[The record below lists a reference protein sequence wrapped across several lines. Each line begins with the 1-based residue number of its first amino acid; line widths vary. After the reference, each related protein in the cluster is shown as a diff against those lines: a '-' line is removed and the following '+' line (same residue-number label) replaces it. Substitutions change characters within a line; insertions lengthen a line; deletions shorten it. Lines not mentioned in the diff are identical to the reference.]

1 MLVWVLCLFSSAYLF
16 FSFFFFLK
24 INNRPAVSA
33 SARQPRVHDE
43 SEDNLFEQQNEAL
56 LNQLGGKVSSLKSL
70 SITIG
75 DSIKSSNK
83 DLDDLSSDFGK
94 TGALFGGV
102 MNRFGKMVESGGAK
116 NICYLVLF
124 SLFVFFVIWFFL
136 KLGKRH

>member
-1 MLVWVLCLFSSAYLF
+1 MTD
-16 FSFFFFLK
+16 
-24 INNRPAVSA
+24 NPRPAVSA
-33 SARQPRVHDE
+33 SARQSRAHDE

-83 DLDDLSSDFGK
+83 DLDDLSNDFGK

-102 MNRFGKMVESGGAK
+102 MNRFGKMLEAGGAK
-116 NICYLVLF
+116 NI
-124 SLFVFFVIWFFL
+124 SLLQPGCSLDLILPAWESGAGAQTVD
-136 KLGKRH
+136 